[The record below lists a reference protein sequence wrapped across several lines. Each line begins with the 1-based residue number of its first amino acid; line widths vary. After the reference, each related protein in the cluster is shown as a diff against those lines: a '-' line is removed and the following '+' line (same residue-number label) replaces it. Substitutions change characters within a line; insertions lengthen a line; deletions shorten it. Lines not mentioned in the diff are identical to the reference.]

1 MCRLRV
7 VPGLCLISAPSVR
20 MNVKNCNI
28 WKNSIKKVSV
38 FVEKLPFFR
47 APPRFRCYQREN
59 KITSGFIDI
68 LIPWKNFS
76 YGGYV
81 RNGFLHVAAVL
92 FGLICEFSIYV
103 HGGSARNF
111 LLEDVQEHLE
121 NLFCRF
127 PENKSKHS
135 KLVAVNSSRS
145 LAKFASSSVFSPPF
159 RWNIKKAAEK
169 FSTRSL
175 YFDFERNPLRA
186 LIEQCCLFA
195 KFAQRRENK

>member
-1 MCRLRV
+1 MCRLRL
-7 VPGLCLISAPSVR
+7 VPGLCLISAPSVHSSPR

-38 FVEKLPFFR
+38 FEELFLPFCR
-47 APPRFRCYQREN
+47 SPPRFRCYQREN

-81 RNGFLHVAAVL
+81 QNGFLHVAAVL

-103 HGGSARNF
+103 LGGSARNF
-111 LLEDVQEHLE
+111 LLGDVQEHLE

-135 KLVAVNSSRS
+135 KLVAENSARRSCCRS
-145 LAKFASSSVFSPPF
+145 LRVFFSLLF
-159 RWNIKKAAEK
+159 R
-169 FSTRSL
+169 
-175 YFDFERNPLRA
+175 
-186 LIEQCCLFA
+186 
-195 KFAQRRENK
+195 